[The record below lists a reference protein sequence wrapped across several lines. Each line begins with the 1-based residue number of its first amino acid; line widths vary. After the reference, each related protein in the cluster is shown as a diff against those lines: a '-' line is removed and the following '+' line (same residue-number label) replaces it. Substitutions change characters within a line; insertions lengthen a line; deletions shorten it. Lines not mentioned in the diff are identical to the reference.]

1 MSVTAG
7 NVRSGSSAE
16 LKKWADQCGS
26 AAVRSDVPQATKQS
40 LNWADQC
47 LSVASDR
54 GHRAHAMWHEQKN
67 AHAEQLAQLIT
78 FAQQVTAPK
87 PLTPAAPAKATTSS
101 STPAPTRTPPS
112 RPSPQD
118 WVRMAREQTG
128 YGEGSNQRAKA
139 WLEALEGQLEER
151 MRRTRVT
158 EERAL
163 LMLDLKNVAAAIN
176 SIRR

>member
-1 MSVTAG
+1 MTITAQ

-16 LKKWADQCGS
+16 LKKWADQLG
-26 AAVRSDVPQATKQS
+26 AAAIRSDVPQQMKQA
-40 LNWADQC
+40 LQWAVHC
-47 LSVASDR
+47 LSVAADR
-54 GHRAHAMWHEQKN
+54 THRAYDM
-67 AHAEQLAQLIT
+67 
-78 FAQQVTAPK
+78 FAQQKDQNAQHIAEWIAFAQKATAPK
-87 PLTPAAPAKATTSS
+87 PLTPSAPPSTPPSAPAS
-101 STPAPTRTPPS
+101 RTPPS
-112 RPSPQD
+112 RPSPAD

-139 WLEALEGQLEER
+139 WLEALEGQMEER
-151 MRRTRVT
+151 IRRTRVT